1 MRTFDIFNVRLSA
14 VMDGLTTMIIM
25 ILMMDKITINHGI
38 YIFNSCYC
46 DEYIYDEYDSDVIN
60 FRIKRKY
67 RYR

>member
-38 YIFNSCYC
+38 YI
-46 DEYIYDEYDSDVIN
+46 YI
-60 FRIKRKY
+60 
-67 RYR
+67 